1 MIDGEIVIGILMLK
15 TRFPRIPGDIGNP
28 ATWPFPVR
36 FKTVDAANP
45 TNVVTEGLSDARLL
59 PAFLA
64 AAHDLAALGCDGL
77 TTSCGFLAP
86 FQDELARAS
95 GVPVAASSLLQVPL
109 VERLLPPGRR
119 AGVLTVHAA
128 SLTERHLAAAGARA
142 DTPIIGTEGGTE
154 LTRVLLGDL
163 PELDPVKAEADMIEA
178 GRALIARYPEVGAIV
193 LECTNMPPYAAAL
206 ARAVELPVYDVV
218 SLITWFRA
226 GLGARSI
233 R

>member
-45 TNVVTEGLSDARLL
+45 TNVVTEGLRDARLL

-64 AAHDLAALGCDGL
+64 AARELAALGCDGL

-86 FQDELARAS
+86 FQDELARAA
-95 GVPVAASSLLQVPL
+95 GVPVAASSLMQVPL

-119 AGVLTVHAA
+119 AGVLTVRAA
-128 SLTERHLAAAGARA
+128 SLTERLLAAAGARA
-142 DTPIIGTEGGTE
+142 DTPVRGTEGGSE

-163 PELDPVKAEADMIEA
+163 PELDLAKAEADMIQA
-178 GRALIARYPEVGAIV
+178 GRALIARHPEVGAIV

-206 ARAVELPVYDVV
+206 ARAVGLPVYDIV

-226 GLGARSI
+226 GLAAKLI

>member
-28 ATWPFPVR
+28 VTWPFPVR

-64 AAHDLAALGCDGL
+64 AARELVGEGCDGL

-95 GVPVAASSLLQVPL
+95 GVPVAASSLMQVPL

-119 AGVLTVHAA
+119 AGVLTVRAA
-128 SLTERHLAAAGARA
+128 SLTARHLAAAGARA
-142 DTPIIGTEGGTE
+142 DTPVMGTEGGTE

-163 PELDPVKAEADMIEA
+163 PELDPAKAEADMIEA
-178 GRALIARYPEVGAIV
+178 GRALIARHPEVGAIV

-206 ARAVELPVYDVV
+206 ARAVGLPVYDIV
-218 SLITWFRA
+218 SLIGWFRA
-226 GLGARSI
+226 GLPKGSH
-233 R
+233 